1 MSNSKSLI
9 QSTLIYTVGNFG
21 SKILS
26 FLLIPLYSY
35 FLSKSELGTYD
46 LVLTSVQLLLP
57 IVSMQMNE
65 AVYRWLLDCGDNIE
79 SKKAILKNT
88 ISVMFLTFIIV
99 QVIVQVSSFFIHIS
113 YLKEFSILLLTS
125 SFLPFSQQIIRGL
138 GLKRVYSFAGILNS
152 FCIFSFSIIFLL
164 LPIFEDKILA
174 IFYSL
179 ILANVVTIFFVLFK
193 TQFLYKGFFA
203 RKVNIQESINMVKY
217 SFPLVLNSL
226 SWWLINASDRYII
239 LDKLTIEHNGIF
251 AISARLPS
259 LLTIVNSVFMLAWQD
274 VVISGK
280 EEDSQ
285 FYSKVFNRYIAF
297 NIGFTIILIA
307 ASPII
312 TYLLFD
318 HKFYESWKYAPLLY
332 IGSCFSSLSGFL
344 GAIYLKAKKTKGIL
358 TTSIISALINI
369 VISYGFISNVGLY
382 ACGLG
387 SFVSFIVMFFI
398 RYRQTLSMLTLT
410 FDNIKFSVLLTI
422 SIVFMLIL
430 WYYQSNVVSIIL
442 TALSII
448 IFVIFNKDIFT
459 SLISKIKN
467 K

>member
-9 QSTLIYTVGNFG
+9 QSTLVYTVGNFG

-65 AVYRWLLDCGDNIE
+65 AVYRWLLDCGDNME
-79 SKKAILKNT
+79 SKKVVLKNT
-88 ISVMFLTFIIV
+88 ITIMFLTF
-99 QVIVQVSSFFIHIS
+99 VIVQMMVQIGSLFIHIP

-125 SFLPFSQQIIRGL
+125 SFLPFSQQIVRGL

-152 FCIFSFSIIFLL
+152 FCIFSFSIVFLL

-179 ILANVVTIFFVLFK
+179 ILANSVTIFFVLFK
-193 TQFLYKGFFA
+193 TQSLYKGFFA
-203 RKVNIQESINMVKY
+203 RNVNVQESINMVRY

-280 EEDSQ
+280 KEDSQ

-332 IGSCFSSLSGFL
+332 VGSCFSSLSGFL
-344 GAIYLKAKKTKGIL
+344 GAIYLKAKQTKGIL
-358 TTSIISALINI
+358 TTSIIAALTN
-369 VISYGFISNVGLY
+369 VGISYGLISYIGLY
-382 ACGLG
+382 ACALG
-387 SFVSFIVMFFI
+387 SFASFILMFFL
-398 RYRQTLSMLTLT
+398 RYRQTLSMLTLSL
-410 FDNIKFSVLLTI
+410 NGLKFSLLLII
-422 SIVFMLIL
+422 SIVFILIL
-430 WYYQSNVVSIIL
+430 LYYQSIEVSIIL
-442 TALSII
+442 TVLSFV